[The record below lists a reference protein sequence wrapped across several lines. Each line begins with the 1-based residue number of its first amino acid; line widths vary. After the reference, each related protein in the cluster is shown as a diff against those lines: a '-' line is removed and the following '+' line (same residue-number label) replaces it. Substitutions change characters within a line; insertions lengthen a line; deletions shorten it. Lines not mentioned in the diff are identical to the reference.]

1 MRRLSLILCAVALAA
16 SVPLRAQVRLDGV
29 VRDDSSGAAIVG
41 ARIEL
46 ISPFQR
52 PMGARNADSLG
63 TFTFPLPRLGEYQL
77 RVTARG
83 YQQVQ
88 VPMRTEANAYVNAEI
103 RLRRAGALAA
113 PLTYLARTQ
122 VMPNQALNAY
132 YARLRVGRGAFFTRM
147 HVEQVRP
154 AYVSDLIG
162 TVPGVVVQRGGRDG
176 EHRTL
181 LARTGCV
188 LRTYV
193 DGQLLE
199 YRPATG
205 EPGPAALDA
214 EVDQTIVEGIEVY
227 VDPATVPA
235 ELGGGPDASC
245 GAVGVWTRRRT

>member
-1 MRRLSLILCAVALAA
+1 MRRLIPILCASALTLAM
-16 SVPLRAQVRLDGV
+16 PLRAQVRLDGV
-29 VRDDSSGAAIVG
+29 IRDDSSGVAIPAAH
-41 ARIEL
+41 IEL

-52 PMGARNADSLG
+52 SMGTRTADSLG

-77 RVTARG
+77 RISARG
-83 YQQVQ
+83 YRQVQ
-88 VPMRTEANAYVNAEI
+88 VPLRTEANAYVNAEI
-103 RLRRAGALAA
+103 RLRHGGALAS

-122 VMPNQALNAY
+122 VLPNAALNGY
-132 YARLRVGRGAFFTRM
+132 YTRLRAGRGAFFTRM

-162 TVPGVVVQRGGRDG
+162 TVPGVVVQRGGQDD

-205 EPGPAALDA
+205 EPGPAALDTQ
-214 EVDQTIVEGIEVY
+214 VDQTIVEGIEVY

-235 ELGGGPDASC
+235 ELGGGPDATC
-245 GAVGVWTRRRT
+245 GAVGVWTRRRM

>member
-1 MRRLSLILCAVALAA
+1 MRRLLLLLCAAALSA
-16 SVPLRAQVRLDGV
+16 VPLRAQVRLDGV
-29 VRDDSSGAAIVG
+29 IRDDSSGAAIPG

-52 PMGARNADSLG
+52 PMGSRNADSLG
-63 TFTFPLPRLGEYQL
+63 TFTFPLPRLGEYQV

-88 VPMRTEANAYVNAEI
+88 VPMRTEANPYVNAEI
-103 RLRRAGALAA
+103 RLRRAGTLAA

-122 VMPNQALNAY
+122 VMPNAELNAY
-132 YARLRVGRGAFFTRM
+132 YGRLRLGRGAFFTRM
-147 HVEQVRP
+147 HVEQARP

-162 TVPGVVVQRGGRDG
+162 TVPGVVVQRGGQDG

-181 LARTGCV
+181 LSRTGCV

-193 DGQLLE
+193 DGQPLA

-205 EPGPAALDA
+205 EPGPSALDA

-245 GAVGVWTRRRT
+245 GAVGLWTRRRM